1 MRLVPR
7 AMPVLSASALAA
19 DALNTT
25 CSSFPAYNAT
35 TLTTAP
41 FTLLASSPT
50 ASINGTAASFV
61 SFTNDG
67 VDRYG
72 FVTIPQSNPTFG
84 TAPPLSLRCSGSTLY
99 AQLPGGARVTL
110 SIAADENWQ
119 RGLSFGLGDGVGVQA
134 YAQGGDVYLG
144 AEGDRGAAGLKWTF
158 KSNWGGN
165 AGQYYLVRWAG
176 AEEGEAKRQAGGEPP
191 VVDDRDW
198 DGYLKVVV

>member
-1 MRLVPR
+1 MRLVTR
-7 AMPVLSASALAA
+7 AIPSLSAFALAA

-25 CSSFPAYNAT
+25 CSSFPTYNAT
-35 TLTTAP
+35 TLATSP

-50 ASINGTAASFV
+50 APINGTAASFV

-84 TAPPLSLRCSGSTLY
+84 SAPPLSLQCTGSTLY
-99 AQLPGGARVTL
+99 VQLSGLNWVPV

-119 RGLSFGLGDGVGVQA
+119 RGLSFGLGEGVGVQA
-134 YAQGGDVYLG
+134 YAQNGDVYLG
-144 AEGDRGAAGLKWTF
+144 AEGGQGVVGLKWKF

-176 AEEGEAKRQAGGEPP
+176 GEGEMKRQVGGEPP

-198 DGYLKVVV
+198 VGYLKVVV